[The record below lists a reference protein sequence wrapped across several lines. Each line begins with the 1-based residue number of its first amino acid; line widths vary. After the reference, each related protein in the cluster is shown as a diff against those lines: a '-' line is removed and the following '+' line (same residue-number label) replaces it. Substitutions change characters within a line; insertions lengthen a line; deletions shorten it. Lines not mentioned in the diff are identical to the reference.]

1 MDFLEKGPQGN
12 DTELWGPAGSSGN
25 WLTLSARP
33 ELKGAVGS
41 GSPGQGSFQDRALK
55 LNLLRIPAFPW
66 VSCDPTSPKPYAI
79 SWPPRRTRPLKVTPP
94 TRTQV
99 PWTHKGETSVNF
111 LRVSRLHS
119 HAPEPVHSTCLKP
132 LHRNHLNP

>member
-55 LNLLRIPAFPW
+55 LNRLRIPAFPW

-79 SWPPRRTRPLKVTPP
+79 SWPLGEQDPLK
-94 TRTQV
+94 
-99 PWTHKGETSVNF
+99 
-111 LRVSRLHS
+111 
-119 HAPEPVHSTCLKP
+119 
-132 LHRNHLNP
+132 